1 VTGKKITFAA
11 ISPDYFVLDYYTWVR
26 WLCTR
31 DQHRNP
37 YSQLPMSLRDVKLLT
52 FDNIG
57 EYYDK
62 IRNLDDIRPDNPEDD
77 LVAKFLGR

>member
-1 VTGKKITFAA
+1 
-11 ISPDYFVLDYYTWVR
+11 
-26 WLCTR
+26 
-31 DQHRNP
+31 
-37 YSQLPMSLRDVKLLT
+37 MSLRDVKLLT

-77 LVAKFLGR
+77 LVAKFLGQ